1 MLWVGITNGGLAR
14 ACVSLRA
21 VLRVNYSLSG
31 RIAVLF
37 LASQLTIV
45 SLDVAIY
52 YNYISWSKLT
62 SLHIQSLYHI
72 TINICRKHSFDWR
85 INHL

>member
-1 MLWVGITNGGLAR
+1 MCA
-14 ACVSLRA
+14 SLRA
-21 VLRVNYSLSG
+21 VLHVNNSLSG
-31 RIAVLF
+31 RIAVLI
-37 LASQLTIV
+37 LASRLTIV
-45 SLDVAIY
+45 SLDVAI

-72 TINICRKHSFDWR
+72 TINTCRKHSFDWR

>member
-62 SLHIQSLYHI
+62 SLHYIIPLSHYYKYMQK
-72 TINICRKHSFDWR
+72 TFV
-85 INHL
+85 